1 MKFKNCYLNVFV
13 ALFLVEML
21 FSPATFGQTLNF
33 PTSWVGKWSGK
44 MLIYTQGAT
53 KDSVNVEMTINPAEE
68 PNSWRWKT
76 VYLSPKNPITKD
88 YTLKTADAAKGH
100 YWLDE
105 GDGIVLD
112 AYLLGNKLFHL
123 FGVSGLYLTATYELQ
138 GDTLVFEVTSGK
150 WLNTTGNDVTNYSV
164 LNLQRSRLRRVLSSN

>member
-1 MKFKNCYLNVFV
+1 MVIQQKNRWVHSFV
-13 ALFLVEML
+13 TLLLAGML
-21 FSPATFGQTLNF
+21 FPTATFGQTVNF

-44 MLIYTQGAT
+44 MLIYAQGAT
-53 KDSVNVEMTINPAEE
+53 KDSLDVEMTINPAEE

-88 YTLKTADAAKGH
+88 YPLKTADATKGH

-138 GDTLVFEVTSGK
+138 GETLVFEVTSGK
-150 WLNTTGNDVTNYSV
+150 WLNSTGNDVTNYSV
-164 LNLQRSRLRRVLSSN
+164 LNLQRSLLRRASM